1 MAHRRFIS
9 AVGSGLLV
17 LLAAGTAYAAGP
29 YAYFTHYWLNQVS
42 VVDTTSGSVIVT
54 LDVGNEPGGIAAT
67 ATRVYVTNT
76 GSDSVSVLDTAT
88 NAVVATIPVG
98 GAPFGIAAEPSGQRV
113 WVGNQ
118 TSRTLS
124 VIDAATN
131 AVVATVALA
140 GSPIGVAVH
149 PAGTW
154 VLVTTGQ
161 GNLEMVSTAS
171 LSVVH
176 TLQIGGAIGGVAV
189 SPDGSRAWVPY
200 HSTVGGRVA
209 VVDTATPKVETTV
222 AVPMFPFGVAVDPQ
236 GNRVYVASASTA
248 SVSVLDAKNPAEVAR
263 INGLGWGLWG
273 LTVHPSAPELWVADE
288 ANLAAFV
295 IDTTTHQSRTVML
308 PAESTSFGNFIAAPA
323 SQGCNDGLDAAVEA
337 ALARVEEAMRRTFH
351 GDFAV
356 KGETPAARVGRFATG
371 VRTLNLGHRN
381 GIYQNLA
388 RVQWSAGAPD
398 PQICN
403 EALRSAV
410 QAALATIEDS
420 LRDLNRNFRLPGSGL
435 VERLQHV
442 SDAVARLDRG
452 RLQGLYWTL
461 Q

>member
-1 MAHRRFIS
+1 MAHRRFLS

-29 YAYFTHYWLNQVS
+29 YAYLTHYWMNQVS

-54 LDVGNEPGGIAAT
+54 LDVGNEPGGVAAT
-67 ATRVYVTNT
+67 ATRVYVTNS
-76 GSDSVSVLDTAT
+76 GSDSVSVIDTAT

-113 WVGNQ
+113 WVANQ
-118 TSRTLS
+118 VDRTLS

-131 AVVATVALA
+131 TVVATVALG

-149 PAGTW
+149 PAATW
-154 VLVTTGQ
+154 VFVTTGQ
-161 GNLEMVSTAS
+161 GSLEMVSTTS

-176 TLQIGGAIGGVAV
+176 SVQIGGAIGGVAV

-200 HSTVGGRVA
+200 QSTSGGRVA
-209 VVDTATPKVETTV
+209 VVDTVTPKVETTV
-222 AVPMFPFGVAVDPQ
+222 AVPIFPFGVAVDAQ
-236 GNRVYVASASTA
+236 GSRVYVASAATA

-263 INGLGWGLWG
+263 INGLGWGLAG

-288 ANLAAFV
+288 GDLAAFV
-295 IDTTTHQSRTVML
+295 IDTTTHQPRTVML
-308 PAESTSFGNFIAAPA
+308 PDTSTSFGSFIAAPA
-323 SQGCNDGLDAAVEA
+323 SQGCDDGLQAAVEA
-337 ALARVEEAMRRTFH
+337 ALARVEDAMRRTFH
-351 GDFAV
+351 NDFAV
-356 KGETPAARVGRFATG
+356 RGETSAARVGRFATG

-381 GIYQNLA
+381 GIYQNLL
-388 RVQWSAGAPD
+388 RVQGSAGAPD
-398 PQICN
+398 PQICD
-403 EALRSAV
+403 EALKAAV
-410 QAALATIEDS
+410 QEALATVEGA
-420 LRDLNRNFRLPGSGL
+420 LREINRNFRLPGNGL
-435 VERLQHV
+435 VQRLQHV